1 MVLSCINGK
10 NLVVKLG
17 RFVMKWSF
25 QGVGPE
31 ISAQD
36 VREKKPRVV
45 LQDYYQPR
53 EAKPREVGNNLKTP
67 QEAFLRTSRAEILVR
82 PRENS
87 IELQK
92 SRVELLNSS
101 R

>member
-1 MVLSCINGK
+1 M
-10 NLVVKLG
+10 KLG

-53 EAKPREVGNNLKTP
+53 EAKPREVGKNFKTP
-67 QEAFLRTSRAEILVR
+67 REGFLGHRVTKTPPEIR
-82 PRENS
+82 
-87 IELQK
+87 
-92 SRVELLNSS
+92 LNYKNAD
-101 R
+101 